1 MATQTQ
7 ELLKQVNHIGEYGE
21 KIAVVIGNNCCTY
34 SELSNMIIKLKTFF
48 VEANVKKNDSI
59 LIIGDRSITGIA
71 LILASIS
78 LGVMYIPVTSS
89 NSVEFINKIA
99 NDCNAKLVFDSS
111 IDQLFINHKNILST
125 IEIINNRD
133 VLINSNP

>member
-89 NSVEFINKIA
+89 NSVEFYK
-99 NDCNAKLVFDSS
+99 
-111 IDQLFINHKNILST
+111 
-125 IEIINNRD
+125 
-133 VLINSNP
+133 